1 MTAWVEFDRAAALAE
16 RCELEA
22 PADRRRQVRD
32 EFTRTSASAATIRE
46 RWTFTQDYGSKELD
60 SSVLNIPLVGFLPGS
75 DERVTGTIDAIS
87 RELAAEEAA
96 RRG

>member
-1 MTAWVEFDRAAALAE
+1 MPLHLPSDASW
-16 RCELEA
+16 
-22 PADRRRQVRD
+22 RRPRTGGGRFATK
-32 EFTRTSASAATIRE
+32 FTRTSASAATIRE